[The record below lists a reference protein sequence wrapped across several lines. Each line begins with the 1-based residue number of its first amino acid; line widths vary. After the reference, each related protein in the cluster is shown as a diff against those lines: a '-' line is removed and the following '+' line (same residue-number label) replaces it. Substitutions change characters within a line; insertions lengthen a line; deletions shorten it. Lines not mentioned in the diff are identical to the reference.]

1 MLPPVQVANGLGTGM
16 SFLLASQVVRPVDHL
31 AVNGTITEA
40 ERELL
45 LSDIDVYMLTNSIPA
60 SLLFILVLIYFP
72 SLPPSPPSLSS
83 QQSRLQFSSGFRQV
97 LTNWSCWLVSVGC
110 SIPQGITV
118 AWTAMMVV
126 NLTQVCVSP
135 DDCLTQHWV
144 NYLGVYTP
152 LVSTIAAILLARLAD
167 KFKGR
172 LKEAVVGLLCLATL
186 MFLLLSLISVG
197 VFHFSSLLSLQVV
210 VSVLLITGTSL
221 TVSSMPLAME
231 LTMELSYP
239 ASEGVVGGF
248 TSIWFNIST
257 VMFLSLFSVPG
268 IGTSWLDYVLPLA
281 SLLAIPFVL
290 PVRVQY
296 HRLELDTE
304 HSATP
309 GLNKY
314 GATEVISQN

>member
-1 MLPPVQVANGLGTGM
+1 M

-126 NLTQVCVSP
+126 NLTQVCVDSE
-135 DDCLTQHWV
+135 CLTQHWV
-144 NYLGVYTP
+144 NYLGIYTP
-152 LVSTIAAILLARLAD
+152 LANTIAAIILARAVD
-167 KFKGR
+167 RVKGR
-172 LKEAVVGLLCLATL
+172 LKEALIGLLCLAAVV
-186 MFLLLSLISVG
+186 FLLLSLISVG
-197 VFHFSSLLSLQVV
+197 VFQFSSLLTVQVLV
-210 VSVLLITGTSL
+210 TLLLITATSL
-221 TVSSMPLAME
+221 VVSSMPLAME
-231 LTMELSYP
+231 
-239 ASEGVVGGF
+239 
-248 TSIWFNIST
+248 
-257 VMFLSLFSVPG
+257 
-268 IGTSWLDYVLPLA
+268 
-281 SLLAIPFVL
+281 
-290 PVRVQY
+290 VRA
-296 HRLELDTE
+296 DT
-304 HSATP
+304 
-309 GLNKY
+309 
-314 GATEVISQN
+314 I